1 MILKK
6 QGKCIKSML
15 GFVGSLQFY
24 NYHKIGVLDILFVY
38 LFVIGAMLH
47 CFILRVHLDTLHN
60 GPSPVPVST
69 EPETYIFL
77 VFIIIIKMGHG
88 TLDTLKNYL
97 TVTKLFFTPS
107 YNKTTVSDTFLNIL
121 GPCALFKQLHCY
133 WHICDPNFDRQWK
146 LRHTFDMLLD
156 VHTKFYSAS
165 GHLTVCKVTVVCKVE
180 E

>member
-60 GPSPVPVST
+60 GSSPVPFST
-69 EPETYIFL
+69 ESETYIFL
-77 VFIIIIKMGHG
+77 VIIISIKMGHG
-88 TLDTLKNYL
+88 ILDTLKNYL
-97 TVTKLFFTPS
+97 TVTKLFLTPS
-107 YNKTTVSDTFLNIL
+107 YNKTTVCDTFLNIL
-121 GPCALFKQLHCY
+121 GYVHFSNNYIVTDTTVTQTLTDDGNWDILLTCRLMFIQNFTVLQGIWLCA
-133 WHICDPNFDRQWK
+133 K
-146 LRHTFDMLLD
+146 LQ
-156 VHTKFYSAS
+156 
-165 GHLTVCKVTVVCKVE
+165 
-180 E
+180 